1 MIEHKPW
8 VGPRYSTDGV
18 AGQRLGIVGYS
29 AWTPDDSDDY
39 TINSVANVV
48 SGAWPNVQF
57 FNAIARYFQMEVAE
71 FYNRVLLFEFVP
83 NAIGGKESTYA
94 VATPVQV
101 EAGRARLLRISRE
114 YAIDKILVFSR
125 KAWASM
131 PPTEESSAGR
141 LPRLGETNFDYGHYQ
156 IGNHRVTA
164 VGLRHPQYAPGK
176 VMRAAVEAAL
186 ALP

>member
-1 MIEHKPW
+1 MIEHHPW
-8 VGPRYSTDGV
+8 VGPLYSTDGI

-29 AWTPDDSDDY
+29 AWTPDDHEDY
-39 TINSVANVV
+39 TVISVTNVV

-57 FNAIARYFQMEVAE
+57 FNAIAGYFQMEVAD

-83 NAIGGKESTYA
+83 CAVGGKEKTYA
-94 VATPVQV
+94 VATPAQA
-101 EAGRARLLRISRE
+101 EAGRERLLRLSRE
-114 YAIDKILVFSR
+114 YAVDKLLVFSK

-131 PPTEESSAGR
+131 PPTEESSVGK

-156 IGNHRVTA
+156 IGDHRVTA
-164 VGLRHPQYAPGK
+164 VGLRHPQYAPRK
-176 VMRAAVEAAL
+176 TMRAAVESVL